1 MQRIYNLTS
10 NTTGREDGFMPA
22 VYIGLRMLIGTFIL
36 FVNGLTLHCI
46 RSNDY
51 LRTPTNFL
59 VAGLALADFLAGFL
73 PALLLATYLAQ
84 GYPYWIPICLTS
96 ETLKMTLIWA
106 NTWFIFWIAL
116 DRFIYISRPLRYQVL
131 VTQPRVTCILVATW
145 IWCIMVGCLSI
156 LGLGKLHHGMSCH
169 AALMINPV
177 MYFAIFVPSVLVQW
191 FGIISCYSA
200 IAWIAWRQRHHVP
213 GPCITNVFATR
224 RKNFS
229 QWYRSFQRKLLSHW
243 LKFLRHVAITL
254 VIQGPGNTVCHV
266 QARDWCIVRMMA
278 MVLGVFF
285 ICTLPCTVLA
295 YIAITTGQER
305 FYTTYRIGSL
315 IWWTQSWAN
324 PIIYAWENA
333 HFRRAFK
340 TALHLN
346 TSHDNNIS
354 TKESPLKM

>member
-1 MQRIYNLTS
+1 
-10 NTTGREDGFMPA
+10 MP

-51 LRTPTNFL
+51 LHTPANFL

-84 GYPYWIPICLTS
+84 GYPYWIPICLIS

-131 VTQPRVTCILVATW
+131 VTQPRVTCILVTTW

-156 LGLGKLHHGMSCH
+156 LGLRKLHHGMSCH
-169 AALMINPV
+169 AALIINPV

-200 IAWIAWRQRHHVP
+200 IAWLAWRQRH
-213 GPCITNVFATR
+213 
-224 RKNFS
+224 
-229 QWYRSFQRKLLSHW
+229 
-243 LKFLRHVAITL
+243 
-254 VIQGPGNTVCHV
+254 HV